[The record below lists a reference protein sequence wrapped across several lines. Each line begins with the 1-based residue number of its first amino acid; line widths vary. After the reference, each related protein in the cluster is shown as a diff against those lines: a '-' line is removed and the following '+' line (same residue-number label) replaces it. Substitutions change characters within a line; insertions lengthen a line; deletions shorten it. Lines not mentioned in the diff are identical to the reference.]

1 MRNKSDG
8 YSFDDINWIDLDNLD
23 PDILDI
29 NFFVNE
35 LLNGG
40 SNYVYYFGF
49 DAFGNADSGTP
60 TLNDYFGHRNIDGDL
75 LRKVLTM

>member
-1 MRNKSDG
+1 MRNNLDG

-23 PDILDI
+23 PDMLDI
-29 NFFVNE
+29 NFFSANE

-49 DAFGNADSGTP
+49 DAFGNAISGTP
-60 TLNDYFGHRNIDGDL
+60 TLMDYFGHRNKNGNL
-75 LRKVLTM
+75 VEKGTE